1 MLNPKYVLLIP
12 LFLTT
17 FYSGF
22 SARILPFE
30 KPLVGICFLLIFFFA
45 LALGLKHIRT
55 KPSIPIWCGMVV
67 IHSAL
72 LFFPLIDFDTIRSG
86 WVLSSFV
93 TYCSVAAFTV
103 LALKLSEEGHEH
115 LLKAYLAAQLIAMF
129 CAPLAMVLM
138 QANRFEPPGFL
149 LMAAALIWFARSKSL
164 MPILALIIVFGFSL
178 ASQVRVNF
186 IIIVG
191 FGLVLTFSRLSR
203 PELRICLPLL
213 CIGLLVLLIPMIPTW
228 PNGEIPGARR
238 LAKLSTLEGFHTE
251 VILRRGLEVK
261 SAWQALSLASPMEL
275 IFGHGHGATYP
286 ARLLLL
292 DLNANHRSIDWRF
305 TETSE
310 AFVLHFGPLRL
321 LYRTGILGLI
331 LFLAPLLYASAI
343 GVMRLFH
350 PLHRNAHNHRMSF
363 WTDVCALASVMWLA
377 KFALAPAETDFGFAV
392 TLGSCI
398 ALHLRARAVLR

>member
-1 MLNPKYVLLIP
+1 
-12 LFLTT
+12 
-17 FYSGF
+17 
-22 SARILPFE
+22 
-30 KPLVGICFLLIFFFA
+30 
-45 LALGLKHIRT
+45 
-55 KPSIPIWCGMVV
+55 
-67 IHSAL
+67 
-72 LFFPLIDFDTIRSG
+72 
-86 WVLSSFV
+86 
-93 TYCSVAAFTV
+93 
-103 LALKLSEEGHEH
+103 
-115 LLKAYLAAQLIAMF
+115 
-129 CAPLAMVLM
+129 
-138 QANRFEPPGFL
+138 
-149 LMAAALIWFARSKSL
+149 
-164 MPILALIIVFGFSL
+164 
-178 ASQVRVNF
+178 
-186 IIIVG
+186 
-191 FGLVLTFSRLSR
+191 
-203 PELRICLPLL
+203 
-213 CIGLLVLLIPMIPTW
+213 
-228 PNGEIPGARR
+228 
-238 LAKLSTLEGFHTE
+238 
-251 VILRRGLEVK
+251 
-261 SAWQALSLASPMEL
+261 MEL